1 MWQFSLNFI
10 DLLKWLGPLLIIL
23 SVAVFFKKEKATLLI
38 TLIITY
44 FLIVFGSYVRLTDS
58 GLGCPDW
65 PGCYAQLS
73 PFGAESEIEYEEN
86 LNPLGYVTK
95 EKAWIEMLHRYLAT
109 IVGVLIVSLF
119 IFQIIN
125 LFKSKNHKIFRYGV
139 LLFLVIIQGLFGKW
153 TVTME
158 LKPIIVTSHLLFGFT
173 VFTYMSWIY
182 QSNFNLEYIKV
193 KPQVKL
199 IGFIS
204 LFFLFIQIYLGA
216 WVSTNYA
223 SLACTSFPYCN
234 FNLSYFSDFFSPF
247 RELSDNSVSYETN
260 SDGLV
265 MINMVH
271 RIFAIIVTLLISFYL
286 YMIYKIKSLKPYFL
300 LISFSLVVQVTLGI
314 FNVIYLLPIY
324 NAVLHNGFALLLLTF
339 LVLSLSRIKKFH

>member
-1 MWQFSLNFI
+1 MWQFSLNLI

-23 SVAVFFKKEKATLLI
+23 ILALFFKKEKITLLI
-38 TLIITY
+38 TLVLTY
-44 FLIVFGSYVRLTDS
+44 VLIVFGSYVRLTDS

-65 PGCYAQLS
+65 PGCYAKLS
-73 PFGAESEIEYEEN
+73 PFGAESEIEFEEN
-86 LNPLGYVTK
+86 LDPLGYVTK

-125 LFKSKNHKIFRYGV
+125 FFKSVNHKIVRFGI
-139 LLFLVIIQGLFGKW
+139 LLFLVILQGLFGKW

-158 LKPIIVTSHLLFGFT
+158 LKPIIVTSHLLFGFA

-182 QSNFNLEYIKV
+182 SSNFNLEHIKV
-193 KPQVKL
+193 RSLVKT
-199 IGFIS
+199 IGFVC
-204 LFFLFIQIYLGA
+204 LFLLLIQIYLGA

-223 SLACTSFPYCN
+223 SLACTSFPHCS
-234 FNLSYFSDFFSPF
+234 FNLNHFTDFFSPS
-247 RELSDNSVSYETN
+247 RELGNDSISYDTN
-260 SDGLV
+260 SEGLV
-265 MINMVH
+265 MLNMIH
-271 RIFAIIVTLLISFYL
+271 RVFAIIVTLTISYYL
-286 YMIYKIKSLKPYFL
+286 YLIYRINRLRTYFSLIL
-300 LISFSLVVQVTLGI
+300 FSLVVQVILGV

-339 LVLSLSRIKKFH
+339 LVLSLSRFQKLR

>member
-38 TLIITY
+38 TLILTY

-125 LFKSKNHKIFRYGV
+125 LFKSKNYKIFRYGV

-182 QSNFNLEYIKV
+182 QSNSNLEYIKRDGEGIFGEDRSMPIIAV
-193 KPQVKL
+193 KTIKKITL
-199 IGFIS
+199 
-204 LFFLFIQIYLGA
+204 
-216 WVSTNYA
+216 
-223 SLACTSFPYCN
+223 
-234 FNLSYFSDFFSPF
+234 
-247 RELSDNSVSYETN
+247 
-260 SDGLV
+260 GLV
-265 MINMVH
+265 N
-271 RIFAIIVTLLISFYL
+271 
-286 YMIYKIKSLKPYFL
+286 KIKLFNSLNICDILMKL
-300 LISFSLVVQVTLGI
+300 FST
-314 FNVIYLLPIY
+314 
-324 NAVLHNGFALLLLTF
+324 
-339 LVLSLSRIKKFH
+339 R

>member
-1 MWQFSLNFI
+1 
-10 DLLKWLGPLLIIL
+10 
-23 SVAVFFKKEKATLLI
+23 
-38 TLIITY
+38 
-44 FLIVFGSYVRLTDS
+44 
-58 GLGCPDW
+58 
-65 PGCYAQLS
+65 
-73 PFGAESEIEYEEN
+73 
-86 LNPLGYVTK
+86 
-95 EKAWIEMLHRYLAT
+95 MLHRYLAT

-125 LFKSKNHKIFRYGV
+125 FFKSVNHKIFRYGF
-139 LLFLVIIQGLFGKW
+139 LLFLVVIQGLFGKW

-182 QSNFNLEYIKV
+182 QSNSNLEYIKINA
-193 KPQVKL
+193 QVKL
-199 IGFIS
+199 IGIIG

-247 RELSDNSVSYETN
+247 RELSDNSVSYETK
-260 SDGLV
+260 SGGLV
-265 MINMVH
+265 TINMVH
-271 RIFAIIVTLLISFYL
+271 RIFAVIVTLTISYYL
-286 YMIYKIKSLKPYFL
+286 YLIYKINSLKPYFL
-300 LISFSLVVQVTLGI
+300 LILSSLIVQVILGI
-314 FNVIYLLPIY
+314 INVVYLLPIY

-339 LVLSLSRIKKFH
+339 LVLSLSRIEKF